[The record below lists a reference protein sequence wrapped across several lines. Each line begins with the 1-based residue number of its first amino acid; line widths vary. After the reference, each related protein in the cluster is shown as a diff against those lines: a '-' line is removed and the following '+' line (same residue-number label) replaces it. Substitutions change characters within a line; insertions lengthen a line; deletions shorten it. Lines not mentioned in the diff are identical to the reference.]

1 MFKKPG
7 PEKLQRLAS
16 RPTDADLKGFA
27 QAARKDRNAVFNYFW
42 RTGGDTGQNIQ
53 EFLISVKQA
62 GSAKDSFEWRM
73 YKGTG
78 PDKRELWFYVTG
90 DLFQIYQMIVDSSS
104 DDLEQTFS
112 STKESRKTVIKEEL
126 STTFDGSV
134 KIPIDELQRLR
145 RPEESAL
152 SGELALVHITNILQ
166 SISMADMTGR
176 LRVKT
181 GNKQADIFFDRGA
194 PYHATGTMGEGNEC
208 MLRCIGLD
216 EGQFHFE
223 PKLKTDEKTIA
234 DGLESLILQGVQLVD
249 NTRYLTKLGVVND
262 SILCRKNPDLSER
275 DFEELLSKGEPI
287 NMSMLKAFYLLIDS
301 RLTLK
306 DLLLKTG
313 LTRSKWVPVVANLIR
328 CNAVS
333 VIEPAQTV
341 IPKVNV
347 PPKHIDPR
355 IFDAFMVGATRKHTN
370 LLTHAAIL
378 FMLKHEFLRC
388 SAERPLTF
396 ILFEFIPLRP
406 SVGSYSHIVP
416 SAALK
421 EIMERIDL
429 MKRPID
435 LLGHYEENEFALIL
449 PEMKGASAVAVAE
462 KIITTFAANP
472 HVQNFDTRSV
482 QLLFGIATVPEEVD
496 NMLCLLSAAELAK
509 EHARSSGTPICLAR
523 SIPR

>member
-16 RPTDADLKGFA
+16 RPTDADLKNFA
-27 QAARKDRNAVFNYFW
+27 QAARKDRHSVFNYFW
-42 RTGGDTGQNIQ
+42 RTGDTGKPNQ

-78 PDKRELWFYVTG
+78 AEKRELWLYVTG

-104 DDLEQTFS
+104 DDLELTFS
-112 STKESRKTVIKEEL
+112 PKESGKRTVIKAEL

-176 LRVKT
+176 LRVIT
-181 GNKQADIFFDRGA
+181 DNKQADIFFEHGS
-194 PYHATGTMGEGNEC
+194 PYHATGTMGEGSEC

-216 EGQFHFE
+216 EGHFQFE
-223 PKLKTDEKTIA
+223 PKLKTDEKTITE
-234 DGLESLILQGVQLVD
+234 GLESLILQGVQLVD

-262 SILCRKNPDLSER
+262 SILCRTNPELSER
-275 DFEELLSKGEPI
+275 EFEELLSKGEPI
-287 NMSMLKAFYLLIDS
+287 NMSMLKAFYLLIDG

-306 DLLLKTG
+306 DLLLRTG

-328 CNAVS
+328 CNTVS
-333 VIEPAQTV
+333 AIEPAPPV
-341 IPKVNV
+341 ISKVIV
-347 PPKHIDPR
+347 HPKHVDPR
-355 IFDAFMVGATRKHTN
+355 LFDTFMAGATNKQTN

-378 FMLKHEFLRC
+378 FMLKHEILR
-388 SAERPLTF
+388 ATIEKPVTLV
-396 ILFEFIPLRP
+396 LFEFMPLRP
-406 SVGSYSHIVP
+406 SVGSYSHVVP
-416 SAALK
+416 QTVLK
-421 EIMERIDL
+421 EVMERIDL

-435 LLGHYEENEFALIL
+435 LLGHYEENEFALVL
-449 PEMKGASAVAVAE
+449 PDMKGVAAFSVAE
-462 KIITTFAANP
+462 KILSTFCANP
-472 HVQNFDTRSV
+472 QVQNFDMRTV
-482 QLLFGIATVPEEVD
+482 QMLFGIATLPEEVD

-509 EHARSSGTPICLAR
+509 ENARRSGSQICMAR